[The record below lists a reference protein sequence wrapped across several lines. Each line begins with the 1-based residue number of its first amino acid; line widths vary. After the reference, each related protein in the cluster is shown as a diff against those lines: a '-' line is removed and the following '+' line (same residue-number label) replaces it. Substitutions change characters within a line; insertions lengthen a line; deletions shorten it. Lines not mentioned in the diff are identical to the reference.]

1 MKRFILAA
9 AAAAM
14 FTASSASVS
23 SADHTAVSV
32 LNAETTNQA
41 ATEVVVVESAPVM
54 QSRRVYRRRP
64 TNVFQNLMEMERRK
78 NAWLR
83 RTFLGR

>member
-1 MKRFILAA
+1 MKRFFLVAA
-9 AAAAM
+9 AAAL

-23 SADHTAVSV
+23 SADNTAVSV
-32 LNAETTNQA
+32 LNAETTSQA
-41 ATEVVVVESAPVM
+41 ATEVVVESAPVT
-54 QSRRVYRRRP
+54 QTRRVYRRRP
-64 TNVFQNLMEMERRK
+64 TNVFQNLMELERRK

>member
-41 ATEVVVVESAPVM
+41 ATEVVVESAPVM